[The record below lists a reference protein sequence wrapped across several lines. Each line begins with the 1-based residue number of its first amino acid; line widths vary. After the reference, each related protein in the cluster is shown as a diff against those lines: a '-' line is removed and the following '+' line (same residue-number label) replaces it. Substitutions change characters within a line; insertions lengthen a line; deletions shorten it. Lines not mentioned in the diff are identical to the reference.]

1 MTDALYV
8 KTPSG
13 VVPINLAASGGGGGG
28 GKVTVT
34 RVRQVLPAVLKAG
47 TAFDVPEHTVGSTNL
62 LVCYNG
68 ALCVAG
74 ADEQYVDVSS
84 TSIRFNDDLPAFAEI
99 DCIYYEGGLDELS
112 QSLS

>member
-1 MTDALYV
+1 MAVTDALYV

-13 VVPINLAASGGGGGG
+13 IVPINLATSGGG

-47 TAFDVPEHTVGSTNL
+47 TAFEVPEHSVGSTNL

-99 DCIYYEGGLDELS
+99 DCVYYEGGLDELS
-112 QSLS
+112 KSLS